1 MINTK
6 TIINKIAKGLNI
18 NKLTISKVLSETFR
32 QIESEISK
40 DKNFMFKG
48 YAKIVKSKNKKSRIT
63 KTELLNLKTKEK

>member
-48 YAKIVKSKNKKSRIT
+48 
-63 KTELLNLKTKEK
+63 